1 MLVHEEQ
8 LKKRLLVFFL
18 GCHLEETDKEGDNV
32 DRGFSSWLQCGS
44 RLLAMRW
51 IEENHLAST

>member
-18 GCHLEETDKEGDNV
+18 GCHLEETDKEGDSV
-32 DRGFSSWLQCGS
+32 DRGFSS
-44 RLLAMRW
+44 
-51 IEENHLAST
+51 